1 MWEEG
6 GRERKKDARHL
17 SHITSSRV
25 RVKTRLQKEEE
36 KALREKGQW
45 DNFRYVNMAR
55 NKAS

>member
-1 MWEEG
+1 MERRRK
-6 GRERKKDARHL
+6 REKKDARHL

-45 DNFRYVNMAR
+45 DNLRYVNLAR
-55 NKAS
+55 NKVS